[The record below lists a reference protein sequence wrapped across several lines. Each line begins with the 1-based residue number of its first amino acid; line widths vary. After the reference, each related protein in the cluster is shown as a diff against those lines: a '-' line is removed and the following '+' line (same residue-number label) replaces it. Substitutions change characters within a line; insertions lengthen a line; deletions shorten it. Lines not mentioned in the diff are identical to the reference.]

1 MKRRNTT
8 GSRSFDIP
16 CEAAASG
23 ASLAPRN
30 PETDGVGCAS
40 AGATCG
46 VGARMAAAPKESA
59 SEKEDP
65 ARSGLEAEGGRGL
78 RLGGPPPGVRP
89 PPPLPPGLSM
99 LTLTSNVTVGGP
111 RAAEVEDENQTVQ
124 KAKVKWKCEIVN
136 NFKGANSGDEMVIG
150 N

>member
-1 MKRRNTT
+1 M
-8 GSRSFDIP
+8 
-16 CEAAASG
+16 AASG

-30 PETDGVGCAS
+30 PETDGAGCAG

-99 LTLTSNVTVGGP
+99 LTLTSNVGGP
-111 RAAEVEDENQTVQ
+111 RAAEVEESQTVQ
-124 KAKVKWKCEIVN
+124 KAKVNVKL
-136 NFKGANSGDEMVIG
+136 
-150 N
+150 